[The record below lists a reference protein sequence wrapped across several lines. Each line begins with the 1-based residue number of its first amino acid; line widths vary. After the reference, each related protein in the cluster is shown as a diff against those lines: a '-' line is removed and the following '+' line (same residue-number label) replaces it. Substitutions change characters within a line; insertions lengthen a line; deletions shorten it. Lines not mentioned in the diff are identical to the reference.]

1 MMATSPVAVVCVG
14 MAGQFPLYR
23 SANEVADQL
32 RVWQDYLHAKNKQ
45 PSPCKQDETLRPQS

>member
-1 MMATSPVAVVCVG
+1 MATSPVAVVCVG

-23 SANEVADQL
+23 AACEVADQL

-45 PSPCKQDETLRPQS
+45 PSPCEQDKTLRP